1 MTTTTVAGAQPKK
14 FNPVQFA
21 MDYLVLVAIVLLVI
35 ITVIVEPKFLTSE
48 NFTNLMR
55 QFGPLSLVAL
65 GMTFVILGGFIDLSV
80 AGTISLIGIVTV
92 SLIDPLGQVGAL
104 MAGLTLGA
112 LVGCLNG
119 SLLVGVGANIQA
131 KALFITY
138 GMSAVINA
146 ITLLYIGGYTLN
158 MRDLH
163 TPYTVFTAI
172 GSGTVG
178 IVSISFIIFLACL
191 LVLSVFQSK
200 TFLGRSVSYT
210 GGNMV
215 AAELSGLPTKRIMVM
230 IYTICGF
237 MAGLAAIVLVS
248 RATVAATMIGEG
260 FETNAILAVVVG
272 GTSLQGGRGS
282 VLRTVLGVMLVILM
296 SNCMNLLG
304 VSPYMQVVLRG
315 AILVTAIWLDH
326 RRHNR
331 G

>member
-1 MTTTTVAGAQPKK
+1 
-14 FNPVQFA
+14 

-35 ITVIVEPKFLTSE
+35 ITVIVEPKFLTAE

-80 AGTISLIGIVTV
+80 AGTISLVGIVTV
-92 SLIDPLGQVGAL
+92 SLIDPIGQVGAL
-104 MAGLTLGA
+104 FAGLAVGA

-146 ITLLYIGGYTLN
+146 ITLLYTGGYTLH
-158 MRDLH
+158 MWKLL
-163 TPYTVFTAI
+163 TPYTLFQAI

-178 IVSISFIIFLACL
+178 IISISFIIFLACL
-191 LVLSVFQSK
+191 LVLGIFQAK

-215 AAELSGLPTKRIMVM
+215 AAELSGLPTKRIMIM

-237 MAGLAAIVLVS
+237 MAGLGAIVLVS
-248 RATVAATMIGEG
+248 RITTAAPMIGRG

-282 VLRTVLGVMLVILM
+282 VLRTVLGVALVVLM

-304 VSPYMQVVLRG
+304 VPAYIQVMLRG

-326 RRHNR
+326 RRHSR